1 MNHHHRKI
9 LHSLFAHP
17 LGANIDF
24 DDVTHVLDHLGAEI
38 DNRSG
43 NKIEVTLKGQ
53 KAVFHRN
60 THGMPKTEVMQIR
73 KFLEDC
79 GVSPEAYPV

>member
-1 MNHHHRKI
+1 VNHHHRKI

-17 LGANIDF
+17 VGANINF
-24 DDVTHVLDHLGAEI
+24 DDVTHVLEHLGADVEGK
-38 DNRSG
+38 SG
-43 NKIEVTLKGQ
+43 NKIEVALKGQ

-60 THGMPKTEVMQIR
+60 NHSLPKAEVMQIR

-79 GVSPEAYPV
+79 GVSPDAYPV